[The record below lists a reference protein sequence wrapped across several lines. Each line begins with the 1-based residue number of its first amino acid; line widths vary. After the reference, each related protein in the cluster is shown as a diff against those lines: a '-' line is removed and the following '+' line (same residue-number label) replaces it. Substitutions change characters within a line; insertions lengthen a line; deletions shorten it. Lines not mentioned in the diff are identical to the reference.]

1 MQNRVLIIDLNA
13 PRRFGHFESLNDLLV
28 ESVARSQIDFDF
40 RAFGVSQPWAVK
52 LAILQSDL
60 ATRKYQHVFFTWLHD
75 LKGAENEIDLICSSF
90 DISYSGLA
98 SVSHAFRKTRG
109 LGSLV
114 ARRNAFHVIKMV
126 TASKSCKNI
135 LTWDPGILSQSD
147 YEINFHFLPDFQ
159 RTTINLDPHP
169 LLPYEQGGFALK
181 VGLVGQLYPYRGLQN
196 IYWLAKHNSNVLF
209 YLIGKRSDFYSGIR
223 NLYETY
229 LWWRVNRLK
238 NSRIIEGYID
248 SDNELNQYISELDV
262 IYLDTRSY
270 PGPSGIVC
278 KARCLGKRVLIT
290 SSNSALL
297 DIYKGDPA
305 LIVIKNRTR
314 RVSDILPKDRA
325 ESNCVLK
332 VDAMTAIENFF
343 MMMVTERVK
352 P

>member
-1 MQNRVLIIDLNA
+1 
-13 PRRFGHFESLNDLLV
+13 
-28 ESVARSQIDFDF
+28 
-40 RAFGVSQPWAVK
+40 
-52 LAILQSDL
+52 
-60 ATRKYQHVFFTWLHD
+60 
-75 LKGAENEIDLICSSF
+75 
-90 DISYSGLA
+90 
-98 SVSHAFRKTRG
+98 
-109 LGSLV
+109 
-114 ARRNAFHVIKMV
+114 MV

-169 LLPYEQGGFALK
+169 LLPYEQGGYALK

-196 IYWLAKHNSNVLF
+196 IYWLAKHNPNVLF

-278 KARCLGKRVLIT
+278 KARCLGKPVLIT

-314 RVSDILPKDRA
+314 RVSDIVPKDRA